1 MTGRLKPAPTS
12 PAPGGNSYSVLPP
25 LPCRSR
31 QKWPLTCSRNANGG
45 SMQLLEVSAMRMI
58 SKVVPLVV
66 LLSLVLAVPAD
77 AQYFG
82 RNKVQW
88 ENFEFKTL
96 RTEHFDIYYY
106 DREEDVVQDIG
117 RMAERW
123 YTRLSRV
130 FNHSFTRKPIV
141 LYANSA

>member
-1 MTGRLKPAPTS
+1 
-12 PAPGGNSYSVLPP
+12 
-25 LPCRSR
+25 
-31 QKWPLTCSRNANGG
+31 
-45 SMQLLEVSAMRMI
+45 MRGFR
-58 SKVVPLVV
+58 KAVVPLV
-66 LLSLVLAVPAD
+66 LLFTFVLAVPAE

-88 ENFEFKTL
+88 ENFKFKTL

-106 DREEDVVQDIG
+106 DREDDVVQDIG

-130 FNHSFTRKPIV
+130 FNHSFGRKPIV
-141 LYANSA
+141 LYANSADFHQTTTTGGFIGVFNLSVDAVPESTSVALLAVGGLTLRRRRA